1 MSHTWYLQQQTV
13 PIPLFLDK
21 LERDEKARLAAK
33 ILMYETQ
40 KQPLLNVKMDNP
52 IVKLSITPATKLV
65 DLVGPGSLL
74 LWDILGLGYGWLSVY
89 PSEWENSV
97 EFRSI
102 RYYVKTVKVTNN
114 VAERGIKVC
123 LRNT

>member
-1 MSHTWYLQQQTV
+1 MV
-13 PIPLFLDK
+13 VGPCM
-21 LERDEKARLAAK
+21 A
-33 ILMYETQ
+33 Q

-52 IVKLSITPATKLV
+52 NAKLSITPATKLV

-97 EFRSI
+97 EFRGI

>member
-52 IVKLSITPATKLV
+52 NVKLSITPATKLV

-74 LWDILGLGYGWLSVY
+74 LWDILGLGYGWLSVD
-89 PSEWENSV
+89 PS
-97 EFRSI
+97 
-102 RYYVKTVKVTNN
+102 
-114 VAERGIKVC
+114 G
-123 LRNT
+123 